1 MSDEQRMSTEA
12 CGVNAAAYVLGALEE
27 HEAAAFAGHLESC
40 AVCRDEVAAFRQVAD
55 ALPMAAPAHRASPA
69 LRERVLG
76 QVRAEPK
83 RAPTAGG
90 PLAPHESMTPPPVT
104 GRVQPRGAPRSRY
117 LPRWWARA
125 LDRRPALT
133 GSLAGSL
140 AGLLVAAIVI
150 AAVLVVRSN
159 NRSATRV
166 YASTVGD
173 ARLYVTSGHG
183 ELVVARLQQPTSGRI
198 YEVWLQR
205 RGQAPAPTAALFSV
219 TRSGTGDAAVPGDL
233 SGVSAVLVTQEPA
246 GGSLRPTSR
255 PVVVTPLG

>member
-1 MSDEQRMSTEA
+1 MSDEQRPSTEA

-27 HEAAAFAGHLESC
+27 HEAAAFARHLESC
-40 AVCRDEVAAFRQVAD
+40 VVCRDEVAAFRQVAD

-83 RAPTAGG
+83 RAQTTGA
-90 PLAPHESMTPPPVT
+90 PLVPPRSTTPPVT
-104 GRVQPRGAPRSRY
+104 GRFRPPGAPRSRY
-117 LPRWWARA
+117 LPGWWAHA
-125 LDRRPALT
+125 LDRRRTLAGP
-133 GSLAGSL
+133 LAGSL
-140 AGLLVAAIVI
+140 AGLLVAAIVV

-159 NRSATRV
+159 DRGATRV

-246 GGSLRPTSR
+246 GGSLRPTTR